1 MEHLSTMSDDCIV
14 KIQPQ
19 SLSVLEAQIQSPD
32 IRAIHE
38 WLGYYR
44 LRSPQTVRSNKKEAM
59 RFLMWLEIRLGTHER
74 LLPMATGEL
83 ANEYLEFLM
92 APKALP
98 AHILQKYGYSGQP
111 FRKPLGSSSIRQAI
125 VILKQMFSDL
135 RDMVLKHDQDPY
147 VRINPFALIRPA
159 PVPKGFNTR
168 KALTQEE
175 WNMVQETIELLPKD
189 SLRSIQHYHR
199 TRWLL
204 QLMYRLW
211 ARRTSIANLRMSDFF
226 PSEGSWMIQVQ
237 GKGSKNTALVAS
249 SKLIEELIVYRRGM
263 GMPDLPTPSDT
274 RPVIGAVPDF
284 TSPIT
289 DDAIYSICK
298 VIFSMT
304 AERIE
309 QSYPHIAAKIRN
321 KSPHSMRHTGISIAV
336 NKHNVPLQHA
346 AIQAQHSSILTT
358 AGYVT
363 EDTDKLRKELE
374 AIQ

>member
-135 RDMVLKHDQDPY
+135 RYMVLKHDQDPY
-147 VRINPFALIRPA
+147 VRINPFALI
-159 PVPKGFNTR
+159 
-168 KALTQEE
+168 L
-175 WNMVQETIELLPKD
+175 
-189 SLRSIQHYHR
+189 
-199 TRWLL
+199 
-204 QLMYRLW
+204 
-211 ARRTSIANLRMSDFF
+211 
-226 PSEGSWMIQVQ
+226 
-237 GKGSKNTALVAS
+237 
-249 SKLIEELIVYRRGM
+249 
-263 GMPDLPTPSDT
+263 
-274 RPVIGAVPDF
+274 
-284 TSPIT
+284 
-289 DDAIYSICK
+289 
-298 VIFSMT
+298 
-304 AERIE
+304 
-309 QSYPHIAAKIRN
+309 
-321 KSPHSMRHTGISIAV
+321 
-336 NKHNVPLQHA
+336 
-346 AIQAQHSSILTT
+346 
-358 AGYVT
+358 
-363 EDTDKLRKELE
+363 
-374 AIQ
+374 